1 MPEYHRKPRRRLNG
15 GTGEA
20 DFITEIEVREAVAAV
35 RAAHPT
41 IEAAEA
47 SPAWRALRP
56 RVARW
61 ILRTANALP
70 HNSPQEAALAIA
82 RVYLRRPEYL
92 WKLPPAGAGSEP

>member
-1 MPEYHRKPRRRLNG
+1 MPEFHRKPRRRLNS

-20 DFITEIEVREAVAAV
+20 DFTTEIEVREAVAAL

-61 ILRTANALP
+61 VLRTAKALP
-70 HNSPQEAALAIA
+70 FNSPQEAALAIA
-82 RVYLRRPEYL
+82 NVYLRAPHFLPE
-92 WKLPPAGAGSEP
+92 LPPAGVGSEP